1 MRLLADRYCLF
12 TSYTDNNES
21 GEGNEGNE
29 GSTEDRWLTIL
40 FSIRELVSG
49 LTIYCYFQ

>member
-21 GEGNEGNE
+21 GEGCEDNE
-29 GSTEDRWLTIL
+29 GSTEDKAL
-40 FSIRELVSG
+40 ELAHQM
-49 LTIYCYFQ
+49 LQL